1 MLGGAGGVSAAYR
14 GLHDIGETSVESI
27 LSDR

>member
-14 GLHDIGETSVESI
+14 GLNDIGETSVVSK
-27 LSDR
+27 LSAR